1 MHPQLLLLWSPQLGA
16 RSSLDV
22 YEQKMNNKNLVH
34 VHGDKLC
41 IRGENETT
49 TFAGEWMTWKMIMLN
64 KTNLTLKDK

>member
-1 MHPQLLLLWSPQLGA
+1 
-16 RSSLDV
+16 
-22 YEQKMNNKNLVH
+22 MNNKNTVH

-64 KTNLTLKDK
+64 KANLTLKDK